1 MQTLIKEQADVLLAL
16 FGKSIKRSKALE
28 VLSHC
33 YGYPNWDT
41 ACKMDALDAYNNR
54 AQHDFTEL
62 EAYLINCSLEAT
74 KLNAFIIGI
83 FPYGLVFDN
92 VDYIEQQTFLNPESY
107 KAFWQS
113 CTQVQTHVLKGANIA
128 DVLPRLIRTISGG
141 HGYALN
147 YSDNAYE
154 AYLEAKGVIS
164 KNQHALPG
172 KLQTMCSRLTK
183 PIWLIDSNPKNVNN
197 LLELKDNGA
206 RFVLNA
212 NNLNDDLLV
221 TLGAQ
226 GSWLTT
232 SEDGKII
239 EFVAASIV
247 FGGVTPEHSSE
258 LIMLK
263 AKRLTHLLMLSYR
276 EIEPQELHT
285 HILVSEI
292 FAMILVV
299 LDDKDAS
306 MANVVNYLKRH
317 TNDLGPSLYIK
328 IKDDF
333 EQTLSSLPSV
343 NRVILR
349 DALTHRQ
356 KDSSLNANNEAMGL
370 ITGRIEYFYQ
380 YSLPQDALD
389 AVVSNINPNLSFLIK
404 SENEY
409 VPALDHQDVKDAIF
423 KVSSA
428 KQVKLPSEFT
438 IIMDEFSSYVDDS
451 YLRLR
456 QTHRRER
463 EKIVLNDGFFL
474 REPTKFDLMNRFQ
487 PLNALSDEIHDG
499 DVRTE
504 SNIASVLDLSG
515 LRLDQLITEEL
526 ALLNLYL
533 RDGLKAKVRVNI
545 MTNASKADT
554 SRAWSSQ
561 IMELLA
567 KHLSYVYVY
576 TPDTDPKNE
585 FDSIGVASVDSLP
598 DFVIRRLYNGDV
610 KCNVGHK
617 VSWRSVDMSLLSDF
631 EFGYIGTSPHE
642 LSINMLYEMGILHKD
657 VCRRLTS
664 TFTEEVLN
672 HLPNE
677 GGIIKRREVYDWIIG
692 KKHKIERIW
701 TSEF

>member
-62 EAYLINCSLEAT
+62 EAYLIDCSLEAT

-92 VDYIEQQTFLNPESY
+92 VDYIEQQTFLHPEAY

-113 CTQVQTHVLKGANIA
+113 CTQVQTHVLKGANVA

-172 KLQTMCSRLTK
+172 KLQSMCSRLTR
-183 PIWLIDSNPKNVNN
+183 PIWFIDSNHKSVNN

-221 TLGAQ
+221 SLGAQ

-263 AKRLTHLLMLSYR
+263 AKRLTHLLMLSYP
-276 EIEPQELHT
+276 ENEPKELYT
-285 HILVSEI
+285 HILLSEI

-306 MANVVNYLKRH
+306 MANVVNYFKRH
-317 TNDLGPSLYIK
+317 TDDLGPSLYIK

-343 NRVILR
+343 NRATLR

-356 KDSSLNANNEAMGL
+356 KDSSVNAINEAMGL

-380 YSLPQDALD
+380 YSLSQDARDNLY
-389 AVVSNINPNLSFLIK
+389 SNSDLSFPINK
-404 SENEY
+404 AQNEY
-409 VPALDHQDVKDAIF
+409 VPALDRQDVKDAIF

-428 KQVKLPSEFT
+428 KQVKLPSEQAAGAIKDDFQT
-438 IIMDEFSSYVDDS
+438 YPSEGLLELMQLAQNQPISINKLTDNIHLLRNAKNADIFDRLLEMNKTYEEALNCKKCTRYDYMRRLMVAALTLQMLSVEDPDEAIVN
-451 YLRLR
+451 
-456 QTHRRER
+456 HR
-463 EKIVLNDGFFL
+463 
-474 REPTKFDLMNRFQ
+474 
-487 PLNALSDEIHDG
+487 S
-499 DVRTE
+499 
-504 SNIASVLDLSG
+504 
-515 LRLDQLITEEL
+515 
-526 ALLNLYL
+526 
-533 RDGLKAKVRVNI
+533 
-545 MTNASKADT
+545 ADT
-554 SRAWSSQ
+554 SNSDFR
-561 IMELLA
+561 
-567 KHLSYVYVY
+567 
-576 TPDTDPKNE
+576 
-585 FDSIGVASVDSLP
+585 GVINFTL
-598 DFVIRRLYNGDV
+598 F
-610 KCNVGHK
+610 GHK
-617 VSWRSVDMSLLSDF
+617 ARLSWFGIGYGEVTLQLHWMITEKSKKVKDFGHIVEGVFKPEQYYRVVDQS
-631 EFGYIGTSPHE
+631 TS
-642 LSINMLYEMGILHKD
+642 
-657 VCRRLTS
+657 
-664 TFTEEVLN
+664 
-672 HLPNE
+672 
-677 GGIIKRREVYDWIIG
+677 EVYFQMWFETKDGVYLQGNGSNHGITAARCTNRALSEMRNNVLYIKPVGFAVDG
-692 KKHKIERIW
+692 KVK
-701 TSEF
+701 F

>member
-54 AQHDFTEL
+54 AQHDFTDL
-62 EAYLINCSLEAT
+62 EAYLIDCSLEAT

-172 KLQTMCSRLTK
+172 KLQTMCSRLTR
-183 PIWLIDSNPKNVNN
+183 PIWLIDSNPKSVNN

-221 TLGAQ
+221 SLGAQ
-226 GSWLTT
+226 GSWLTA
-232 SEDGKII
+232 SEDGKIV

-258 LIMLK
+258 VIMLH
-263 AKRLTHLLMLSYR
+263 AKRLTHLLMLSYP
-276 EIEPQELHT
+276 ENEPQELQT
-285 HILVSEI
+285 HIIVSEI

-299 LDDKDAS
+299 LDDKDAN
-306 MANVVNYLKRH
+306 MAKVVNYLKRY
-317 TNDLGPSLYIK
+317 TNDLGSSPYIK

-343 NRVILR
+343 NRATLR

-356 KDSSLNANNEAMGL
+356 KDSSVNAINEAMGL

-380 YSLPQDALD
+380 YSLPQDARDNLY
-389 AVVSNINPNLSFLIK
+389 SNVNLSFPIK
-404 SENEY
+404 AEHEY
-409 VPALDHQDVKDAIF
+409 VPALDRQDVKDAVF

-428 KQVKLPSEFT
+428 KQVKLPSEFK
-438 IIMDEFSSYVDDS
+438 IIMDEFSSYAD
-451 YLRLR
+451 
-456 QTHRRER
+456 RRER

-499 DVRTE
+499 DVRKE

-533 RDGLKAKVRVNI
+533 REGHKAKVRVNI

-554 SRAWSSQ
+554 SRAWPSQ

-585 FDSIGVASVDSLP
+585 FDSIGVASVNSLP

-631 EFGYIGTSPHE
+631 EFGYMGTGPHE
-642 LSINMLYEMGILHKD
+642 LSINILYEMGILHKD
-657 VCRRLTS
+657 ICRRLTS

-677 GGIIKRREVYDWIIG
+677 GGIIKRRQVYDWIIG